1 MKRFSFFHIL
11 SMLLIVVS
19 LTVVA
24 YKVFVLGFPLTPD
37 KNSTVWNIETE
48 IVFNADDSA
57 SSVELHIPQ
66 SDYLFDISNEHFVA
80 RGYGAV
86 VSEKSGDALSVSPSA
101 GLTASK

>member
-57 SSVELHIPQ
+57 SSVELQ
-66 SDYLFDISNEHFVA
+66 Q
-80 RGYGAV
+80 
-86 VSEKSGDALSVSPSA
+86 
-101 GLTASK
+101 

>member
-37 KNSTVWNIETE
+37 K
-48 IVFNADDSA
+48 FHR
-57 SSVELHIPQ
+57 VE
-66 SDYLFDISNEHFVA
+66 Y
-80 RGYGAV
+80 
-86 VSEKSGDALSVSPSA
+86 
-101 GLTASK
+101 